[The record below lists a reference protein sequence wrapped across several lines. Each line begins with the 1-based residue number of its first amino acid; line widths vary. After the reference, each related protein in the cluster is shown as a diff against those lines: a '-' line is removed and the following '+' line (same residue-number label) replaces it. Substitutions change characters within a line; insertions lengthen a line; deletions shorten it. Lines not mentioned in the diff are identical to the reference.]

1 MSKKHFIALADVMR
15 ECYDSSRVPCC
26 ILPRCCPPG
35 LSFGTNSSYILHPLG
50 SNLPPG
56 SREMDVESQGVLLQ
70 HIANFCSDQN
80 GRFDRNRWFDYIAGK
95 CGPSGGAVKK

>member
-15 ECYDSSRVPCC
+15 AFLE
-26 ILPRCCPPG
+26 
-35 LSFGTNSSYILHPLG
+35 TNAG
-50 SNLPPG
+50 
-56 SREMDVESQGVLLQ
+56 REMDVESQGVLLQ

-95 CGPSGGAVKK
+95 CGHSGGAGKK